1 LPKELALRT
10 VRAAPIFEE
19 FTMRITSLL
28 AAAAL
33 ATAPLYAAAPGA
45 NGRIAFQAPGD
56 TAPVVQVVNADGSG
70 LRPVAD
76 GEAPAWAP
84 GSLKIAFAKDGQIFV
99 RDLATEAG
107 SFFGAAGFE
116 LSSPAWS
123 ADGTKLVFVGKETA
137 TGQVDLWTVGADFT
151 GLARVTNDAA
161 VDAEP
166 AWTPDGAKI
175 VFATDRD
182 GNFEIY
188 SVNPD
193 GSTPARLTNDPAPD
207 RDPDVSPDGAKI
219 VFVRDTDAL
228 EPALWTMDL
237 NGANAAAFTDG
248 TFPAVA
254 PAFSPD
260 GRLIA
265 FAGAPEADFEIWT
278 IGVDGNG
285 LALVTGGEGDQTL
298 PSWQTIVAG
307 ENEPPTADAGDGG
320 NVECTSPSGADVAL
334 DGAASSDPDDT
345 ETTSDI
351 VLYEWFENFGTEDE
365 VFLGTGLHLTVPF
378 DFGPHAV
385 TLQVTDSVGQSATV
399 EVVFVIVDTTPPVIR
414 LKVTPDTLW
423 PPNHKMVPIHAVV
436 EASDVCSP
444 EIVVKLVSV
453 TSSEPDND
461 TGDGNFPNDIQGVQA
476 GTADFDFLVR
486 AERKGNGPGRVYT
499 ATYSA
504 TDLSDNT
511 AQASATIKVPHD
523 QRDAREVPADPSRG
537 SKKKGSPARG
547 NAARQQR

>member
-1 LPKELALRT
+1 
-10 VRAAPIFEE
+10 
-19 FTMRITSLL
+19 MRILSLL

-33 ATAPLYAAAPGA
+33 AASTLHAAAPGG
-45 NGRIAFQAPGD
+45 NGRIAFQAPGES
-56 TAPVVQVVNADGSG
+56 AAVIAVVNADGSG
-70 LRPVAD
+70 LRPFAE

-84 GSLKIAFAKDGQIFV
+84 GSLKIAFAKEGGIVV
-99 RDLATEAG
+99 RDLATGDETVVA
-107 SFFGAAGFE
+107 AAGFE
-116 LSSPAWS
+116 LASPAWS
-123 ADGTKLVFVGKETA
+123 ADATKLVFVGTETA
-137 TGQVDLWTVGADFT
+137 TGQVDLWTINADAT

-166 AWTPDGAKI
+166 AFTPDGAKI

-188 SVNPD
+188 SINPD
-193 GSTPARLTNDPAPD
+193 GTSATRLTNDPAAD

-228 EPALWTMDL
+228 EAALWTMDL
-237 NGANAAAFTDG
+237 DGTDALEFTDG
-248 TFPAVA
+248 SFPAVA

-260 GRLIA
+260 GLLVA

-285 LALVTGGEGDQTL
+285 LALVSGGEGDQTL
-298 PSWQTIVAG
+298 PTWQTIVAG

-334 DGAASSDPDDT
+334 DGSASSDPDDT
-345 ETTSDI
+345 DVTSDI
-351 VLYEWFENFGTEDE
+351 VLYEWFEDFGTETE
-365 VFLGTGLHLTVPF
+365 VFLGEGMNLTVPF

-385 TLQVTDSVGQSATV
+385 TLQVTDSVGQSSAV

-414 LKVTPDTLW
+414 LKVTPNVIW
-423 PPNHKMVPIHAVV
+423 PPNHRMVPIHALV

-444 EIVVKLVSV
+444 EVVVKLVSV

-461 TGDGNFPNDIQGVQA
+461 TGDGNFPNDIQGVTA

-486 AERKGNGPGRVYT
+486 AERKGNGPGRIYT

-504 TDLSDNT
+504 TDASENT
-511 AQASATIKVPHD
+511 AQAAAEIKVPHD
-523 QRDAREVPADPSRG
+523 QRDVRSGGSTEPVRG
-537 SKKKGSPARG
+537 SKKKGASPARG
-547 NAARQQR
+547 SNARQPR